1 MKAKVLK
8 KFKDKYSGKIYK
20 TGTVIEVTEER
31 FEEIRNTDESL
42 VEAVEEK
49 ADETA
54 DETAD
59 ESTEEAAEE
68 KAEEKK
74 PARKTKAK

>member
-20 TGTVIEVTEER
+20 PGTVIEVTEER
-31 FEEIRNTDESL
+31 FEEIRNADKSL
-42 VEAVEEK
+42 IEAVEEK
-49 ADETA
+49 A
-54 DETAD
+54 
-59 ESTEEAAEE
+59 EEAAEE

>member
-20 TGTVIEVTEER
+20 PGTVIEVTEER
-31 FEEIRNTDESL
+31 FEEIRNTDESF

-49 ADETA
+49 AEEVA
-54 DETAD
+54 E
-59 ESTEEAAEE
+59 ESTEEAAEK

>member
-1 MKAKVLK
+1 MKAKVMK

-20 TGTVIEVTEER
+20 PGTVIEVTEER
-31 FEEIRNTDESL
+31 FEEIRNTDESF

-49 ADETA
+49 AE
-54 DETAD
+54 
-59 ESTEEAAEE
+59 ESAEEAAEE

>member
-20 TGTVIEVTEER
+20 PGTVIEVTEER
-31 FEEIRNTDESL
+31 FEEIRNTDKSL
-42 VEAVEEK
+42 IEAAEKKAEEV
-49 ADETA
+49 A
-54 DETAD
+54 
-59 ESTEEAAEE
+59 EEAAEE